1 MIAGD
6 LQTYLALQRPS
17 FEHFYA
23 DLGTTWIVTR
33 PGDLATIADATSG
46 LADVRVIDE
55 QTLVPELTTVRRVRR
70 RTGRDWHFQQL
81 IKLAG
86 VAAVDSAFVLVVD
99 ADVIAV
105 HPVTDHDLIRDGRAL
120 RPQLPPEEHPEWVRL
135 GGVALGLEPLDY
147 AAAVTPSVLAP
158 AAVRELAQFA
168 VSSVRPRRLD
178 LRIASR
184 VPGIRGALTSWRGRL
199 IGAMPW
205 TEYQIYDTFL
215 VRTGRFDSYHFYSDD
230 PVVYGNSVWT
240 PEDFEDWYPRRP
252 GDEPRHFFSVVQ
264 GYLGL
269 SLDEVASRMRADGI
283 PAGTR

>member
-17 FEHFYA
+17 FEHFYG

-33 PGDLATIADATSG
+33 PRDLPTIASATSG
-46 LADVRVIDE
+46 LADVRVVDE
-55 QTLVPELTTVRRVRR
+55 QTLVPELEAVRRVRR

-86 VAAVDSAFVLVVD
+86 VASVDRPFVLVVD

-105 HPVTDHDLIRDGRAL
+105 QPVTDRDLVRDGRAL
-120 RPQLPPEEHPEWVRL
+120 RPQLPLEEHPEWVRL

-158 AAVRELAQFA
+158 PAVRELAQFA
-168 VSSVRPRRLD
+168 VAAVRPRRLD
-178 LRIASR
+178 LRLASR
-184 VPGIRGALTSWRGRL
+184 VPGLRRTLTSWRGRL

-215 VRTGRFDSYHFYSDD
+215 VRTGRFDTYHYYSDD
-230 PVVYGNSVWT
+230 PVIYGNSVWT
-240 PEDFEDWYPRRP
+240 PQDFEGWYPCRP
-252 GDEPRHFFSVVQ
+252 GNEPRHFFSVVQ
-264 GYLGL
+264 GYLGIP
-269 SLDEVASRMRADGI
+269 LDEVASRMRADGI
-283 PAGTR
+283 PAGAR